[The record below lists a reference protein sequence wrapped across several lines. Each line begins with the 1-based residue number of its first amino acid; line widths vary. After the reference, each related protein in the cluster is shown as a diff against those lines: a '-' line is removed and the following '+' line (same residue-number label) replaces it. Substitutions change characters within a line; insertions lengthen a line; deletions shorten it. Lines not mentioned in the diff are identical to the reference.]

1 MSATA
6 MRVKP
11 GPVSVIEMEGDFSPM
26 AMVEFRNC
34 LAEMVEDGC
43 IRVVV
48 DMDHLV
54 WISERG
60 MGLLLESWTWLRR
73 RGGDLKLATG
83 LCRVSGRL
91 HDFGVDHLVERYE
104 SVGEALASPWPE
116 RGPGLTPGHALGG
129 GDGGRHVS

>member
-1 MSATA
+1 MQ
-6 MRVKP
+6 VKP

-34 LAEMVEDGC
+34 LFEMVEAGC
-43 IRVVV
+43 LRVVV
-48 DMDHLV
+48 DLDHLV

-60 MGLLLESWTWLRR
+60 MGLLLESGIWLRR
-73 RGGDLKLATG
+73 MGGNLKLAAG
-83 LCRVSGRL
+83 FSRVGSRL
-91 HDFGVDHLVERYE
+91 HDFGVDHLVERYA

-116 RGPGLTPGHALGG
+116 KGPDGISGPA

>member
-1 MSATA
+1 MSAAT

-11 GPVSVIEMEGDFSPM
+11 GPVSVIEMEGDFSPT
-26 AMVEFRNC
+26 AMVDFRNC
-34 LAEMVEDGC
+34 LFEMAEGGC
-43 IRVVV
+43 LRVVL
-48 DMDHLV
+48 DLDHLV

-60 MGLLLESWTWLRR
+60 MGFLLESWTWLRR
-73 RGGDLKLATG
+73 RGGNLKLATG

-91 HDFGVDHLVERYE
+91 HDFGVDHLVERYA

-116 RGPGLTPGHALGG
+116 RGPGLKSGPT